1 MAAQTHT
8 FSQKAGSARIHPDRR
23 FPAYHP
29 QVAAKFNGKASM
41 TADRLFAESDIPRRH
56 SSNPASSRLSKNS
69 AHYYQ
74 DRPISSPRKPA
85 GLSGVH

>member
-29 QVAAKFNGKASM
+29 QVAAKFNGKRSI
-41 TADRLFAESDIPRRH
+41 TAAGGWFA
-56 SSNPASSRLSKNS
+56 
-69 AHYYQ
+69 
-74 DRPISSPRKPA
+74 
-85 GLSGVH
+85 